1 MQKFID
7 TFLTFTTLVVFIGL
21 VVLLFVTPKANA
33 LVWTLVIPLVPV
45 TLLVI
50 GYSRWRIICPLA
62 WFTKITQ
69 NITFFSKRKLPF
81 WFENNVYF
89 LQFSILFWAFTA
101 RLYVLNSD
109 ALLLG
114 LFFISVITLAMLSG
128 LFLSGKSWC
137 NYLCPVGVVEKIYT
151 GSNAHMSHIDSACS
165 TCSACKKNCPD
176 IDMESSYWKE
186 ASNKQKRFVFYAF
199 PGLVFGFY
207 FYYYLKAGSWD
218 YYFGGTWALG
228 KESDTLYWALFQPGF
243 YFLPQIPKLIAAPIS
258 LFLTVIA
265 SFYLFGL
272 LEKFFK
278 YLTRAKD
285 KDMEAVEH
293 ITKVFAAF
301 IAFNIFYIFAG
312 APTYSQYPNSYA
324 LFHFIVIVL
333 SAIFL
338 WKEVHREGKFFIQ
351 ERFAR
356 KILKKWT
363 GTEVPSKNLKE
374 IYYTY
379 ANQQK
384 DHTQY
389 LENYKETIFE
399 LMGDGILTQESM
411 KLLDKMRTQLGITP
425 HEHKTIINSLEKEH
439 AELFEKNSRM
449 TAEKLFQLKGYKAML
464 KQTLEEN
471 KTLTELELEQMRKHF
486 QITVIEHEKI
496 LNELMN
502 SEGILKDKIFTAMKE
517 ITDLYKINAL
527 LPKSFSIATDYLKF
541 NIEYE
546 ILTHLQNLEKILPLV
561 CKSENISKL
570 ITVLRSD
577 SSDIKDINFTDEASR
592 VIAEELFMHKG
603 EKSAEG
609 MEGLGEVASYI
620 YQYEFKSLYPSMLLV
635 LLTENL
641 DNSCTNKI
649 NQLTQ
654 DNDVL
659 AEEVATILLSGKE
672 GMSTIQKEALLHS
685 VPLFYT
691 LSPEYIEMIAQNV
704 LVKSYTKG
712 DYIVKQGD
720 DGDALYILSKGSA
733 NILIETPEGQKK
745 VAEVGCNDYIG
756 EIALFSGEKR
766 TASVQANEEVEVLEL
781 SVDTLKKV
789 IHYSPSI
796 SFDMMRQMTLRL
808 LEQKNPRKD

>member
-1 MQKFID
+1 MMQKLIN
-7 TFLTFTTLVVFIGL
+7 TLLTFATLVVFIGL
-21 VVLLFVTPKANA
+21 VALLFVTPKANA
-33 LVWTLVIPLVPV
+33 LVWTLVIPLVPI

-50 GYSRWRIICPLA
+50 GYSRWRIVCPLA

-69 NITFFSKRKLPF
+69 NLTLFSKRKLPF

-89 LQFSILFWAFTA
+89 VQFAILFWAFTA

-109 ALLLG
+109 ALMLG
-114 LFFISVITLAMLSG
+114 VFFISVISLAILSG

-186 ASNKQKRFVFYAF
+186 TSNQQKKFVFYAF

-207 FYYYLKAGSWD
+207 FYYFLEAGTWD
-218 YYFGGTWALG
+218 YYFSGTWTLA
-228 KESDTLYWALFQPGF
+228 KESDTPLLALFQSGF
-243 YFLPQIPKLIAAPIS
+243 YFLPQIPKLIAAPLSLLLAVIVSFYIFS
-258 LFLTVIA
+258 LFEKL
-265 SFYLFGL
+265 FQYLS
-272 LEKFFK
+272 
-278 YLTRAKD
+278 TAKE
-285 KDMEAVEH
+285 KDMEAIEH

-301 IAFNIFYIFAG
+301 IAFNIFYVFAG
-312 APTYSQYPNSYA
+312 APTFSQYPTSYA

-338 WKEVHREGKFFIQ
+338 WKEIHREGKFFIQ

-356 KILKKWT
+356 KILKKWS
-363 GTEVPSKNLKE
+363 GAEVPSKNLKE

-384 DHTQY
+384 DHSQY

-399 LMGDGILTQESM
+399 LMGDGVLTQESM

-439 AELFEKNSRM
+439 AELFEENSHM
-449 TAEKLFQLKGYKAML
+449 TAEKLFQLKGYKEML

-471 KTLTELELEQMRKHF
+471 KTLSELELEQMRKHF

-502 SEGILKDKIFTAMKE
+502 SEGILKDKIFTAIKE
-517 ITDLYKINAL
+517 ITALYKINTL
-527 LPKSFSIATDYLKF
+527 LPNSFSIAADYLKF
-541 NIEYE
+541 NIEHE
-546 ILTHLQNLEKILPLV
+546 ITTHLQNLEKILPLI

-570 ITVLRSD
+570 ITVLWSD
-577 SSDIKDINFTDEASR
+577 SLDIKDINFADEASR
-592 VIAEELFMHKG
+592 LIVEELFIQKG
-603 EKSAEG
+603 KESVGG
-609 MEGLGEVASYI
+609 MAGLGEVSSYI
-620 YQYEFKSLYPSMLLV
+620 YQYEFKSLYPSLLLV

-649 NQLTQ
+649 NQLTK

-659 AEEVATILLSGKE
+659 AGEVATILLSEKE
-672 GMSTIQKEALLHS
+672 GMSTIQKEALLHA
-685 VPLFYT
+685 VPLFHT
-691 LSPEYIEMIAQNV
+691 LSPEYIEMLAQNII
-704 LVKSYTKG
+704 VKSYVQG

-733 NILIETPEGQKK
+733 SILINTLEGGQKK
-745 VAEVGCNDYIG
+745 VAEVSINDYIG

-766 TASVQANEEVEVLEL
+766 TASVQANEAVEALEL

-789 IHYSPSI
+789 LYYSPGI

-808 LEQKNPRKD
+808 LPQTKV